1 MLKSDSE
8 NPAAVLATTAEL
20 ASGVNNINRDLF
32 PELIRIYDLV
42 QDLWELLPIRT
53 DDETPIQET
62 PVYKIRGLVFDL
74 MVSLGYESRYDKWNM
89 QDMFNKGYLNDEE
102 KQWAKEK
109 YGIQG
114 ATNEK

>member
-8 NPAAVLATTAEL
+8 NPAAVQGTTAEL
-20 ASGVNNINRDLF
+20 VSGVNNINRDLF

-42 QDLWELLPIRT
+42 QDLWKVLPVMT

-74 MVSLGYESRYDKWNM
+74 IVSLGYESRYDRWNM
-89 QDMFNKGYLNDEE
+89 QDMFNKNCLNNEE

-114 ATNEK
+114 VTNE

>member
-1 MLKSDSE
+1 MLKSDSG
-8 NPAAVLATTAEL
+8 NPVAAQAITAGL

-32 PELIRIYDLV
+32 PELIAIYDLV
-42 QDLWELLPIRT
+42 QDLWKLLPIMT

-74 MVSLGYESRYDKWNM
+74 IVSLGYESRYDKWNM

-114 ATNEK
+114 VTNE